1 LRRNELR
8 DWNPTEDQMNIVV
21 LAERFENGVW
31 RDWQH
36 ICDEGEVEAVI
47 DSANAKAADRMQSQ
61 PSYIDYLTGAAYI
74 FNVAFGSREDPKDG
88 DTRVYGAIVNE
99 MLIGSSDKIEHHFRR
114 AA

>member
-1 LRRNELR
+1 
-8 DWNPTEDQMNIVV
+8 MKIIV
-21 LAERFENGVW
+21 LAERFENGAW

-36 ICDEGEVEAVI
+36 TCTEEEVEAVI
-47 DSANAKAADRMQSQ
+47 DSSNAKAADRMQSQ

-74 FNVAFGSREDPKDG
+74 FNVSFGSRVEPRDG

-99 MLIGSSDKIEHHFRR
+99 MLIGIYDKIERHFQS